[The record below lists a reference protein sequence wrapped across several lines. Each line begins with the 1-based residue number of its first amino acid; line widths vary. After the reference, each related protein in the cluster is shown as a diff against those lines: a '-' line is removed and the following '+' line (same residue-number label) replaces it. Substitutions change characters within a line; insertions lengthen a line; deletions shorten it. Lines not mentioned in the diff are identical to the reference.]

1 MWHTETVKYGPQT
14 LLTECGNRGPD
25 ERLAQPSKKGTP
37 QVVKQKMK
45 KIMGKKKGISTILAS
60 LLLVVIV
67 VVASVIVYAWATG
80 LFGGLMPSSPSVKE
94 GLSMDS
100 YKWELGNPILY
111 IRNVGTVDV
120 TIESYYIEEAG
131 QTKSGPTS
139 CGVTIGVNKAEQI
152 SVTPTG
158 FAWVPGHSYTVKLI
172 TSRGTQF
179 AFTVIAA

>member
-1 MWHTETVKYGPQT
+1 
-14 LLTECGNRGPD
+14 
-25 ERLAQPSKKGTP
+25 
-37 QVVKQKMK
+37 MK
-45 KIMGKKKGISTILAS
+45 KMMKGKKGISTILAA

-100 YKWELGNPILY
+100 YTWGNATGDVTLF

-120 TIESYYIEEAG
+120 TLESYYIEEAG
-131 QTKSGPTS
+131 QTLGGPTDIT
-139 CGVTIGVNKAEQI
+139 VNIGVNTVEPVDIAYVGWQ
-152 SVTPTG
+152 S
-158 FAWVPGHSYTVKLI
+158 GHSYSIKLI

>member
-1 MWHTETVKYGPQT
+1 
-14 LLTECGNRGPD
+14 
-25 ERLAQPSKKGTP
+25 
-37 QVVKQKMK
+37 MK
-45 KIMGKKKGISTILAS
+45 KIMKGKKGISTILAA

-80 LFGGLMPSSPSVKE
+80 LFGGLMPASPSVKE

-100 YKWELGNPILY
+100 YKWTSNTTATLY

-120 TIESYYIEEAG
+120 TVEQYYIEEAG

-139 CGVTIGVNKAEQI
+139 CGVTIAVNQAEEI
-152 SVTPTG
+152 PVTPTG
-158 FAWVPGHSYTVKLI
+158 FTWVPGHSYTVKLI

>member
-1 MWHTETVKYGPQT
+1 
-14 LLTECGNRGPD
+14 
-25 ERLAQPSKKGTP
+25 
-37 QVVKQKMK
+37 MK
-45 KIMGKKKGISTILAS
+45 KIMKEKKGISTILAA

-67 VVASVIVYAWATG
+67 VVASVIVYAWSTG

-100 YKWELGNPILY
+100 YKWTSNATATLY

-131 QTKSGPTS
+131 QTKSGPTD
-139 CGVTIGVNKAEQI
+139 CGVTIAVNEVEPVAI
-152 SVTPTG
+152 TPSG
-158 FAWVPGHSYTVKLI
+158 FTWVSGHSYTVKMV
-172 TSRGTQF
+172 TTRGTQF